1 MVTQTP
7 EIPDGDET
15 TMAALAATTSDGA
28 EAPQSRRDT
37 TLLLLARLM
46 EGGREDEETAAD
58 LGKLTKLLDEDAEQV
73 KQGEPSITPV
83 IDTDCVDTIFGFLDM
98 RQPDAVRAQAVLCTT
113 AYLHTAG
120 GRGREQV
127 NEFFH
132 ARMQRSTYDDYI
144 VVFCTATV
152 IFPIE
157 YELMAELL
165 MTEGFLASLGPLM
178 RRTWKS
184 KKVET
189 ACLEMLGAACLNMNC
204 HAAIYKYCIDW
215 LEDFVFIET
224 ENVVETMWELDT
236 DVEIEQ
242 GGAGPLRQH
251 CEKTRG
257 LAAVVWTKI
266 MVSEHARSCT
276 RRAAEACEDLIE
288 MED

>member
-1 MVTQTP
+1 M
-7 EIPDGDET
+7 
-15 TMAALAATTSDGA
+15 
-28 EAPQSRRDT
+28 
-37 TLLLLARLM
+37 
-46 EGGREDEETAAD
+46 
-58 LGKLTKLLDEDAEQV
+58 
-73 KQGEPSITPV
+73 
-83 IDTDCVDTIFGFLDM
+83 
-98 RQPDAVRAQAVLCTT
+98 
-113 AYLHTAG
+113 
-120 GRGREQV
+120 
-127 NEFFH
+127 
-132 ARMQRSTYDDYI
+132 
-144 VVFCTATV
+144 
-152 IFPIE
+152 
-157 YELMAELL
+157 
-165 MTEGFLASLGPLM
+165 
-178 RRTWKS
+178 
-184 KKVET
+184 
-189 ACLEMLGAACLNMNC
+189 AACLNMNC